1 MAKIVAVANQ
11 KGGVGKTTT
20 AVNLSAALALSGQK
34 ILLVD
39 IDPQANATSGLGIE
53 RAPHTVY
60 DCLFKEIPASD
71 AIVTTA
77 IAKLDLLPSDADL
90 GGAEV
95 ELAQVDHREGRLR
108 VLLSSVAQHYDFVI
122 LDCPPALG
130 LLTINALTT
139 ADSVLVPVQCE
150 YYAME
155 GLGRLMANIETVRGG
170 LNKDLALEGI
180 LLTMCDTRLTL
191 SRQVSEEVKKF
202 FPDNVYRSTI
212 PRNVALA
219 EAPSYGR
226 PGLLYNS
233 ASNGAKAYIEFAKEF
248 MANGKESPGQGAS
261 NPSARE

>member
-1 MAKIVAVANQ
+1 MGKIVAVANQ

-20 AVNLSAALALSGQK
+20 SVNLSAALALSGQK

-39 IDPQANATSGLGIE
+39 IDPQANATSGLGVE
-53 RAPHTVY
+53 GPPYTVY
-60 DCLFKEIPASD
+60 DCLFKEIPALDS
-71 AIVTTA
+71 IVATS
-77 IAKLDLLPSDADL
+77 IAKLDLLASDADL

-95 ELAQVDHREGRLR
+95 ELAGIDHREERLR
-108 VLLSSVAQHYDFVI
+108 GILSPISYHYDFII

-130 LLTINALTT
+130 LLTVNALTA
-139 ADSVLVPVQCE
+139 ADSVLIPVQCE

-155 GLGRLMANIETVRGG
+155 GLGRLMANIERVRGG
-170 LNKDLALEGI
+170 LNQDLSLEGI

-191 SRQVSEEVKKF
+191 SRQVSDEVKKF
-202 FPDNVYRSTI
+202 FPNKVYQSII

-233 ASNGAKAYIEFAKEF
+233 ASSGAKAYLAFAKEF
-248 MANGKESPGQGAS
+248 LTNGKESTG
-261 NPSARE
+261 